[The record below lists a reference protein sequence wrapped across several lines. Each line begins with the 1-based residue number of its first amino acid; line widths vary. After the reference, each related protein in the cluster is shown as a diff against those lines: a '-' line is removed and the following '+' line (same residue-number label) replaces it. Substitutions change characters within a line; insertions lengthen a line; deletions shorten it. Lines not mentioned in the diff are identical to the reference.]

1 MSLIGRNSLLLK
13 FGFESRSKSCSVS
26 DLGISFISTVIIVLL
41 SGPNSMF
48 AMAISARDG
57 KCAGCLG
64 VLGIFTGDEILMM
77 LWVAGV
83 TSLIQTTPILFMT
96 LELFDVVYVTSIISI
111 AVYTRRRLDQGH
123 WFGRLGKAL
132 AGSAI
137 VSYGLEMALT
147 S

>member
-1 MSLIGRNSLLLK
+1 MSVIGRNSLLLK

-48 AMAISARDG
+48 AMAIAARDG
-57 KCAGCLG
+57 KCAGFLS

-96 LELFDVVYVTSIISI
+96 LGLFDVVYVTSIISI
-111 AVYTRRRLDQGH
+111 AVYTKRRLNHGH

-137 VSYGLEMALT
+137 VSYELKMALT

>member
-77 LWVAGV
+77 SWVAGV
-83 TSLIQTTPILFMT
+83 ISLIQTTPILFMT
-96 LELFDVVYVTSIISI
+96 LKLF
-111 AVYTRRRLDQGH
+111 G
-123 WFGRLGKAL
+123 GG
-132 AGSAI
+132 
-137 VSYGLEMALT
+137 
-147 S
+147 